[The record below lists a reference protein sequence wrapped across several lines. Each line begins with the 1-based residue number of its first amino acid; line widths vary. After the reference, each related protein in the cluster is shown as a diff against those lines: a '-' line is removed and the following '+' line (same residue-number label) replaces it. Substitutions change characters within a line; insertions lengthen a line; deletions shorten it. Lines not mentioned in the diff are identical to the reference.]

1 MVVQN
6 TEQNVELHHVNNHF
20 IFSQGGIARVEKR
33 QNGNDM

>member
-6 TEQNVELHHVNNHF
+6 TELNGELHHVNNRF
-20 IFSQGGIARVEKR
+20 IFSQGGITRVEKR